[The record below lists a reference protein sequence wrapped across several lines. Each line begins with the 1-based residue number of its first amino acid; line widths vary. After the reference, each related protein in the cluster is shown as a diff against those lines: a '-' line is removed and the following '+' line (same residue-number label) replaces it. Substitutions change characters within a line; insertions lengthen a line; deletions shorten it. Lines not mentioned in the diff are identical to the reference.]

1 MLGWNLVR
9 ATSVY
14 VIDYV
19 IWEWGVLNTF
29 VYVRIGYSE
38 GWNLGTLR
46 VTICVQYKGNSG
58 RYVTTDCLISSTSQ

>member
-38 GWNLGTLR
+38 G
-46 VTICVQYKGNSG
+46 
-58 RYVTTDCLISSTSQ
+58 